1 MTLRELLEVADD
13 YIEFE
18 IDEGP
23 DSFSTVHG
31 IPDYLLKLPAA
42 ILDRKVAT
50 FEVEVFTT
58 DSYIVIVHLLTEEG
72 I

>member
-18 IDEGP
+18 IEGTESV
-23 DSFSTVHG
+23 DSVGG
-31 IPDYLLKLPAA
+31 IPDYLLKLPEA

-50 FEVEVFTT
+50 FEVEIFTT